1 MLIYKNMQND
11 LLKKKTMLEHN
22 NKIIQKIIELR
33 KIDILE
39 FLRYG
44 LEHEFIDGEFCS
56 ATALELMSKNSI
68 NDTIL
73 ELASLIRNK
82 YENQYEKAY
91 AIIIEATKKTD
102 VTYNERKQL
111 YNKIWFFVFQ
121 LNNLLK
127 LGIVS

>member
-1 MLIYKNMQND
+1 MQNN

-22 NKIIQKIIELR
+22 NKIIHKIIELK

-56 ATALELMSKNSI
+56 AVAIELMNKNSI
-68 NDTIL
+68 TDNPYVL
-73 ELASLIRNK
+73 ELASLMRTE
-82 YENQYEKAY
+82 YENQYEKAQV
-91 AIIIEATKKTD
+91 IIIEATKKTD

-111 YNKIWFFVFQ
+111 YNKIWFYVFQ
-121 LNNLLK
+121 LNDLLK
-127 LGIVS
+127 SGIVE